1 MPASF
6 RFMDQQPVLLLPLQ
20 LDRNKTF
27 LGNFNYRG
35 IARLK
40 PGGDAGP
47 SNRGR
52 DEDDSHRVSE
62 IPSLPRVQRQNVRD
76 ARLGPKLRFLK
87 QDLVGDIGN
96 TLWILMGTIGTVL
109 LIACANVANL
119 VLVRVDGRQHELA
132 IRAALG
138 AGWGRIAGELLAES
152 VAIGLLGGAIG
163 LTLAYGAVRL
173 LLAIAPAN
181 LPRLNEISIDP
192 WVMLFT
198 LAISLLAGLVFGL
211 VPVVKYVGPRVV
223 LAARCGQAGAT

>member
-1 MPASF
+1 
-6 RFMDQQPVLLLPLQ
+6 
-20 LDRNKTF
+20 
-27 LGNFNYRG
+27 
-35 IARLK
+35 
-40 PGGDAGP
+40 
-47 SNRGR
+47 
-52 DEDDSHRVSE
+52 
-62 IPSLPRVQRQNVRD
+62 
-76 ARLGPKLRFLK
+76 
-87 QDLVGDIGN
+87 
-96 TLWILMGTIGTVL
+96 MGTIGTVL

-211 VPVVKYVGPRVV
+211 VPVVKYVGPRGV
-223 LAARCGQAGAT
+223 LAACCGKAGAT